1 MRSSDHYGLYL
12 PSLVVSLNKTKLHI
26 GVLTATMVKTYYYDI
41 CIGTIFQA
49 LGTIR
54 TCFPLNFIVLM
65 HICDL
70 KRNFGY
76 RYEDLDLNCI
86 LSVVLNLI
94 QRDLICVILNV

>member
-1 MRSSDHYGLYL
+1 M
-12 PSLVVSLNKTKLHI
+12 
-26 GVLTATMVKTYYYDI
+26 GVLTATMVKKYYYDI

-54 TCFPLNFIVLM
+54 KYFPLNFIVLM
-65 HICDL
+65 HISDL

-76 RYEDLDLNCI
+76 IYEGLGLNCI
-86 LSVVLNLI
+86 LSVVLNSI